1 MVTSLVL
8 LRQDFFCSRTDFFPN
23 SFNGNFNLFP
33 IFFPIFFNL
42 FPIYFQSFFNL
53 FPIFFNLFQSFS
65 IFFQSFSIFF
75 QSFSNLFQSF
85 FYQVLTSAR
94 TPTHWVP
101 MDVSATEC
109 KLMEV
114 RKYSAEYQEIDSKF
128 RKPHLVTS
136 NNVLLNLI
144 KIKVWGFW
152 DIKITNYNL

>member
-1 MVTSLVL
+1 
-8 LRQDFFCSRTDFFPN
+8 
-23 SFNGNFNLFP
+23 
-33 IFFPIFFNL
+33 
-42 FPIYFQSFFNL
+42 
-53 FPIFFNLFQSFS
+53 
-65 IFFQSFSIFF
+65 
-75 QSFSNLFQSF
+75 
-85 FYQVLTSAR
+85 LTSAR

-152 DIKITNYNL
+152 VLGHKNN